1 MMRFWVSWWSGNYA
15 DEGCTK
21 PPFKFWT
28 SGTRG
33 RANEGLTSAE
43 YDKYLHMEDADEA
56 IEFKEEHYRD
66 DCSLCAVID
75 AESEDAV
82 WELVSK
88 HFPDY
93 CQRFCEEKE
102 ENFTPGSRFL

>member
-1 MMRFWVSWWSGNYA
+1 MTRFWVSWWSGNYA

-28 SGTRG
+28 SGQRDRPNHG
-33 RANEGLTSAE
+33 LNEEQQKLIAQINDEDE
-43 YDKYLHMEDADEA
+43 YDAFLN
-56 IEFKEEHYRD
+56 EHARD

-75 AESEDAV
+75 AESEDVV
-82 WELVSK
+82 WGLVGK

-93 CQRFCEEKE
+93 SQCFCEERAPD
-102 ENFTPGSRFL
+102 FTPGSRFQ